1 MAEQLHYGQDY
12 PLSEKRRDLV
22 KTLSGKTLDDI
33 TLEAVMN
40 GEITSDEIRITPQI
54 LEYQAQICESINR
67 PQLAANMRRAAE
79 LTRVPDDRV
88 LEIYNAL
95 RPHVSTKDELL
106 AIADELENQYDAKV
120 NAGFIREAVE
130 VYEKRGR
137 LKEQEDSEGPPVESD
152 VQSDIT
158 GE

>member
-1 MAEQLHYGQDY
+1 MTENLQYQQDY

-22 KTLSGKTLDDI
+22 KTSSDKTLDDI
-33 TLEAVMN
+33 TLDAVMN
-40 GEITSDEIRITPQI
+40 GEIGSDEIRITPEI

-79 LTRVPDDRV
+79 LTRVPDDRL

-95 RPHVSTKDELL
+95 RPNISTKDELL
-106 AIADELENQYDAKV
+106 AIASELENEYDAKI
-120 NAGFIREAVE
+120 NADHVREAAE

-137 LKEQEDSEGPPVESD
+137 LKEQDSEGPPVDSD
-152 VQSDIT
+152 VTSD
-158 GE
+158 

>member
-1 MAEQLHYGQDY
+1 VAEKLHYQQDY

-22 KTLSGKTLDDI
+22 KTLTDKTLDEI
-33 TLEAVMN
+33 TLDAVMN
-40 GEITSDEIRITPQI
+40 GEITSDEIRITPEI

-106 AIADELENQYDAKV
+106 AIADELENEYDAKV
-120 NAGFIREAVE
+120 NAGFVREATE

-137 LKEQEDSEGPPVESD
+137 LKEQDSEGPPVESD
-152 VQSDIT
+152 VESDIT

>member
-1 MAEQLHYGQDY
+1 MTEKLQYQQDY

-22 KTLSGKTLDDI
+22 KTLSDKTLDDI
-33 TLEAVMN
+33 TLDAVMN
-40 GEITSDEIRITPQI
+40 GEIGSDEIRITPEI

-79 LTRVPDDRV
+79 LTRVPDDRL

-95 RPHVSTKDELL
+95 RPNITTKDELL
-106 AIADELENQYDAKV
+106 AIASELENEYHAKI
-120 NAGFIREAVE
+120 NADHVREAAE

-137 LKEQEDSEGPPVESD
+137 LKEHDSEGPPVDTSVTSD
-152 VQSDIT
+152 
-158 GE
+158 

>member
-1 MAEQLHYGQDY
+1 MAEKLHYEQDY

-22 KTLSGKTLDDI
+22 KTNSGKTLDEI
-33 TLEAVMN
+33 TLDAVTS
-40 GEITSDEIRITPQI
+40 GEVTSDEIRITPEI
-54 LEYQAQICESINR
+54 LEYQAQICESIDR

-79 LTRVPDDRV
+79 LTRVPDERV

-95 RPHVSTKDELL
+95 RPNVSTKDELL
-106 AIADELENQYDAKV
+106 AIADELENEYDAKV
-120 NAGFIREAVE
+120 NANFIREAAD

-137 LKEQEDSEGPPVESD
+137 LKEQDSEGPPVESD
-152 VQSDIT
+152 VETDIT